1 MAGRDA
7 CSAMIERR
15 LAAILN
21 ADVVGYTRLMA
32 DDEVA
37 TLETLQAHW
46 RLMEAVVL
54 QFGGRVVDRVGDN
67 LLAEFPSAVSAVQ
80 SAVEVQRQLA
90 RINADVEKNRR
101 MELRIGLNLGDL
113 IVDGERIV
121 GDGVNVAARIQSSAR
136 PGGVS
141 ISSTI
146 MDQIEG
152 KLPLSVRKK
161 GALTFKNLPRP
172 VQVFDIELEAGDVS
186 GEAAPTPPVS
196 DGGLRSAGFTDQNAI
211 AVLPFRNLSH
221 DEDQEYF
228 ADGLAEDLI
237 SSLATLRMYP
247 VIARNS
253 SFTYKNRTVDVREV
267 GRELGAHYLVTG
279 SVRKAGDRIRVNAE
293 LVDTHDA
300 HQVWSGRY
308 DREISNIFDLQ
319 DEITLEIAGS
329 VGPALLRSE
338 RDHAMRRTPQNLDA
352 WECMHRSMWHL
363 FQATRDHTIQAR
375 DWAERALELQPD
387 WAKAHSLL
395 AFSHMYDI
403 IYQWSDDIPHS
414 RARAAREAEQAVAL
428 DADDPMALTAL
439 GYASMLAGQHDRAI
453 SALERAIEINPS
465 SAMTYWA
472 LGSALTQSGQPDAGI
487 AMVEQALRLS
497 PQDPLMHEF
506 IFSIGSAHF
515 IAHRYR
521 EAVEYARKS
530 INLKPGQPGAYRLLA
545 AALAYLGDLDEASLA
560 VREMLRIAPGTSE
573 QHLKSFLPKRL
584 VDQYVEG
591 LRLAGWKG

>member
-1 MAGRDA
+1 MV
-7 CSAMIERR
+7 ERK

-21 ADVVGYTRLMA
+21 ADVVGYSRLMA
-32 DDEVA
+32 DDEEA
-37 TLETLQAHW
+37 TIETLQAHW
-46 RLMEAVVL
+46 TLVEAIVL
-54 QFGGRVVDRVGDN
+54 QHGGRVVDRVGDN
-67 LLAEFPSAVSAVQ
+67 LLAEFPSALAAVRG
-80 SAVEVQRQLA
+80 AVEVQRQLA
-90 RINADVEKNRR
+90 VINSDIHPNRR
-101 MELRIGLNLGDL
+101 MLLRIGLNLGDL
-113 IVDGERIV
+113 IVDEDRII
-121 GDGVNVAARIQSSAR
+121 GDGVNVAARIQASAR

-152 KLPLSVRKK
+152 KLALGIREKGMLS
-161 GALTFKNLPRP
+161 FKNLPRP
-172 VQVFDIELEAGDVS
+172 VRVFEVDMEAEAGTEVVEGDENPRTMERPHAS
-186 GEAAPTPPVS
+186 GFNNS
-196 DGGLRSAGFTDQNAI
+196 NAI
-211 AVLPFRNLSH
+211 AVLPFRNLSR

-253 SFTYKNRTVDVREV
+253 SFTYKDKTTDVREV
-267 GRELGAHYLVTG
+267 GRELGAHYIVTG
-279 SVRKAGDRIRVNAE
+279 SVRKAGGRIRVNAE

-308 DREISNIFDLQ
+308 DRELSNIFDLQ

-363 FQATRDHTIQAR
+363 FQATREHNLEAR
-375 DWAERALELQPD
+375 SWADRALELQPD
-387 WAKAHSLL
+387 WAKALSLK
-395 AFSHMYDI
+395 AFSHMYEI
-403 IYQWSDDIPHS
+403 IYQWSGDVARS
-414 RARAAREAEQAVAL
+414 RSLAAREAEKAVAL

-439 GYASMLAGQHDRAI
+439 GYACSLTGEYDRAI
-453 SALERAIEINPS
+453 TALERAIEVNPS
-465 SAMTYWA
+465 SAMACWA
-472 LGSALTQSGQPDAGI
+472 LGSTLSQSGQPDVGI
-487 AMVEQALRLS
+487 AMVEQAMRLS

-515 IAHRYR
+515 IAQRYDK
-521 EAVEYARKS
+521 AVEFAKKS
-530 INLKPGQPGAYRLLA
+530 IGLKPGQPGSFRLLA
-545 AALAYLGDLDEASLA
+545 AANAHLGKLSEAAAA
-560 VREMLRIAPGTSE
+560 VKEMLRIAPGLSE
-573 QHLKSFLPKRL
+573 QHLKSFLPKSV
-584 VDQYVEG
+584 VDQYVAG